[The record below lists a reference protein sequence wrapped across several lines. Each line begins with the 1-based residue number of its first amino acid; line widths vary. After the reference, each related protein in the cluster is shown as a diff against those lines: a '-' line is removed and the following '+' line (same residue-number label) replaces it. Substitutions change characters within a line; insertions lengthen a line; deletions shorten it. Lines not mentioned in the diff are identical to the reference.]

1 MGIPF
6 RQVQGQSC
14 GDGPLPYPM
23 GVSHGYRRPV
33 WHGGANR
40 KKLDLLVISVTRHD
54 EKIRFASWLSGAAFL
69 AALGVIAGVAKQ
81 WLSP

>member
-1 MGIPF
+1 MDIDDLCKMV
-6 RQVQGQSC
+6 RAI
-14 GDGPLPYPM
+14 DE
-23 GVSHGYRRPV
+23 
-33 WHGGANR
+33 
-40 KKLDLLVISVTRHD
+40 KLDLLVISVTRHD